1 MSIVRNADY
10 ASQFKNV
17 STQLSIV
24 AGSNGSADPLI
35 AGTAGFCI
43 VVRRIFVSNTTSAA
57 QSYIFRTN
65 NATPVVLFTIAA
77 SAVVGP
83 YECDFVDEGTEGYV
97 LPAGE
102 DLDLLMG
109 GAGPAGIVLVEAHKR
124 LAETVPISMSAFA
137 AAT

>member
-1 MSIVRNADY
+1 MPVVQNKDY
-10 ASQFKNV
+10 STHFKDV

-24 AGSNGSADPLI
+24 VGSNGSADPLI
-35 AGTAGFCI
+35 AGTAGWVI
-43 VVRRIFVSNTTSAA
+43 VVRRIFVDVTTSAA
-57 QSYIFRTN
+57 QSFIFRTN
-65 NATPVVLFTIAA
+65 NATPVVLLTIAA

-83 YECDFVDEGTEGYV
+83 YEAEYSQEGGEGYV

-109 GAGPAGIVLVEAHKR
+109 GAGPAGIVIVEAHKR
-124 LAETVPISMSAFA
+124 LAANTPVTAAAFA